1 MLLGGI
7 LCIYISSVIPFPVFP
22 LELPYTLPPSPVSL
36 RVLPLSPTYQLPSH
50 RPGISLHWGIKP
62 SQVQGPLLLIDA
74 RQCHSLLHMP
84 LEPWVLFGW
93 WFSPWELRVGGWAF
107 WLVDIVVLP
116 MGLQTLSA
124 ASVLTLSPHINL
136 FETPVKS
143 KLNNVGFYTM
153 LLKGGCVHSRISG

>member
-1 MLLGGI
+1 
-7 LCIYISSVIPFPVFP
+7 
-22 LELPYTLPPSPVSL
+22 
-36 RVLPLSPTYQLPSH
+36 
-50 RPGISLHWGIKP
+50 
-62 SQVQGPLLLIDA
+62 
-74 RQCHSLLHMP
+74 MP